1 MLSYQHGYHAGGP
14 ADLHKHRA
22 LAGILGLLTRKARP
36 ITYMES
42 HAGRGLY
49 DLSGEQAMKTGEWR
63 AGIGAAHADDGPFW
77 GALERIRAEHGP
89 TAYPGSPALARALLR
104 PADRM
109 ILMELHPAEH
119 AALMGAL
126 KGREGGMDV
135 EIHRRDGCEG
145 LLALSPPKP
154 RKGLALIDPSYE
166 RKAEY
171 EEIAGFTLDLARKW
185 PDAAIL
191 LWYPILATARHTR
204 MVERIRDRA
213 PATLVHEIA
222 FPPHGGRAGGMTGS
236 GLALI
241 NPPHGAREI
250 MHDYRMRTD
259 PE

>member
-14 ADLHKHRA
+14 ADLHKHIA
-22 LAGILGLLTRKARP
+22 LAGLLGLLTRKARP

-49 DLSGEQAMKTGEWR
+49 DLSGEQASKTGEWR
-63 AGIGAAHADDGPFW
+63 AGIGAARGGEGPFW
-77 GALERIRAEHGP
+77 SALESIRAEHGP
-89 TAYPGSPALARALLR
+89 DAYPGSPALARALLR
-104 PADRM
+104 PADRVV
-109 ILMELHPAEH
+109 LMELHPAEH
-119 AALMGAL
+119 SALMGAL
-126 KGREGGMDV
+126 KGPNV

-171 EEIAGFTLDLARKW
+171 DEIAGFTLDLARKW

-191 LWYPILATARHTR
+191 LWYPILGTARHTR

-213 PATLVHEIA
+213 PTTLVHEIA
-222 FPPHGGRAGGMTGS
+222 FAPHGGRAGGMTGS

-250 MHDYRMRTD
+250 MLDFGVRTD